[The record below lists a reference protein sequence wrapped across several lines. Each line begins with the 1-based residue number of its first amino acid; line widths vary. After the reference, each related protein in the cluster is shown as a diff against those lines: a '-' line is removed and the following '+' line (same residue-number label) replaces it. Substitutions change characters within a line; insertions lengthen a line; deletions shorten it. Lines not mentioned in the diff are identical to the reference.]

1 MFKQN
6 ECKSRKTENTNEVKL
21 SFEIEAEK
29 FDEAMKK
36 VYAKTAKY
44 FNVPGFRKGK
54 APMQW

>member
-1 MFKQN
+1 MSVKVEN
-6 ECKSRKTENTNEVKL
+6 TENKNEVKL
-21 SFEIEAEK
+21 SFVIEAEK

-44 FNVPGFRKGK
+44 FTIPGFRKGK